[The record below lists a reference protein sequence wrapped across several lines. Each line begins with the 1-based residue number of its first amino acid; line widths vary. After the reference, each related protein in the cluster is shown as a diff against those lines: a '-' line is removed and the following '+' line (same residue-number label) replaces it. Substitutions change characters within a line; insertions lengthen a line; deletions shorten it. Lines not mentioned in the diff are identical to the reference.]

1 MDPLHVDWVGQL
13 LNKRGGGWWWEGG
26 AERRTRCAEG
36 GKKMRGDFTME
47 NVKLVR
53 PSKTVGL
60 ARRRLLVLLLVA
72 AANASEANRAALT
85 L

>member
-1 MDPLHVDWVGQL
+1 
-13 LNKRGGGWWWEGG
+13 
-26 AERRTRCAEG
+26 
-36 GKKMRGDFTME
+36 MRGDFTME